1 MSVLIKGGTVVTAD
15 LTYRA
20 DVLCADGKIQD
31 IGADLDAPKGAEI
44 VDAGGQ
50 YVMPGGI
57 DPHTHMQLPFMGTV
71 ASEDFETGTS
81 AGLAGG
87 TTMIIDFVIPNP
99 QQNILEAYL
108 QWREWAEKSV
118 SDYSFHVAITWWDE
132 TVSQDME
139 TLVRDHGVNSF
150 KHFMAYKG
158 AIMADDEILVNS
170 FSRAIELGAIVTVHA
185 ENGELVY
192 RLQQKI
198 FDLGITGPEGHPL
211 SRPPE
216 VEGEAANRAIRI
228 AEVLGVPIYVVH
240 TTCRQALESITRA
253 RGEGQRVYGEVLAGH
268 LLIDDSVYRDPDFNV
283 AAAHVMSPPFRPKE
297 NQELLW
303 RGLQS
308 GNLQTTATDHCCF
321 CADQKAAGADDF
333 RLIPNGTAGIENR
346 MEVLWHHGVSTGR
359 LTMNEY
365 VAVTSAN
372 AAKIFNVYPRKGS
385 IAVGADADIVVWDP
399 EATKTITAKTH
410 LQNIDYNIFEGMQ
423 VKGGASVTLSQ
434 GKVVW
439 SNGKLNVERGA
450 GDYVMRPPFATYYDA
465 MQKTAERKKPSAV
478 DRANNRPQA
487 VAHGKG

>member
-1 MSVLIKGGTVVTAD
+1 MSVLIMGGTVVTAEQ
-15 LTYRA
+15 TYRA
-20 DVLCADGKIQD
+20 DVLCANGKIQE
-31 IGADLDAPKGAEI
+31 IGTSIDAPAGCET

-71 ASEDFETGTS
+71 ASDDFYSGTA

-99 QQNILEAYL
+99 QQNIMEAYR
-108 QWREWAEKSV
+108 QWREWADKSV
-118 SDYSFHVAITWWDE
+118 ADYSFHVAITWWDE
-132 TVSQDME
+132 SVSKDME
-139 TLVRDHGVNSF
+139 TLVREHGVNSF

-170 FSRAIELGAIVTVHA
+170 FSKAIELGAIVTVHA

-198 FDLGITGPEGHPL
+198 FDMGITGPEGHPL

-228 AEVLGVPIYVVH
+228 AEVLGVPIYLVH
-240 TTCRQALESITRA
+240 TSCRQALESITRA
-253 RGEGQRVYGEVLAGH
+253 RNEGQRVYGEVLAGH
-268 LLIDDSVYRDPDFNV
+268 LLIDDSVYRDENFAA

-297 NQELLW
+297 NQRALW
-303 RGLQS
+303 HGLQS

-321 CADQKAAGADDF
+321 CADQKAAGKDDF
-333 RLIPNGTAGIENR
+333 RLIPNGTAGVENR

-372 AAKIFNVYPRKGS
+372 AAKIFNIFPRKGS
-385 IAVGADADIVVWDP
+385 VSVGADADLVVWDP
-399 EATKTITAKTH
+399 EASKTISAKTH
-410 LQNIDYNIFEGMQ
+410 RQNIDYNIFEGMT
-423 VKGGASVTLSQ
+423 VKGCASHTISQ
-434 GKVVW
+434 GKVVYA
-439 SNGKLNVERGA
+439 NGELNVERGA
-450 GDYVMRPPFATYYDA
+450 GNYVDRPAYASYYDA
-465 MQKTAERKKPSAV
+465 MQKQAERRKPSAV
-478 DRANNRPQA
+478 SRGND
-487 VAHGKG
+487 